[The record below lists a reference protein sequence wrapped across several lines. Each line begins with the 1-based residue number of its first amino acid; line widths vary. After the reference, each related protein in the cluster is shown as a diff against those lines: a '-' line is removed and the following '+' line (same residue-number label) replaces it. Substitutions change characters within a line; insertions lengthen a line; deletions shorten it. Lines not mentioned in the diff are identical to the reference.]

1 MKEIFKKAVPVLAK
15 LEQAGFEAYFVGGSV
30 RDTLLERDV
39 ADIDIATSAFPEE
52 VKRVFMRTFDTGIE
66 HGTVSVLEAGE
77 IYEITTFR
85 TEGTYADFRRP
96 DEVVFI
102 RSLEKDLERRDFTM
116 NAIAMGLDG
125 RFIDPFDGQKDMMN
139 KQIRAVGEPWER
151 FHEDALRMMRGV
163 RFVSQLGFSLERR
176 TYEAMQQN
184 IALLKNIAIERIA
197 VEFVKLMRGEAVKV
211 ALPLITNLDMLPYL
225 PGFNNHG
232 EAIRSLGAWNLAA
245 IRDDET
251 MWLAVTLAVK
261 PDNVPSFLR
270 AWKLPTKLI
279 RAVAK
284 AYDLADKQE
293 WSDYELFATGM
304 HTVELIEK
312 ARFVRASET
321 DWGALKLRFESLPV
335 QSRSEINAS
344 GDDVMKWTGKKGGPW
359 LKELLA
365 KLDQAVIELKVKN
378 TQADIKG
385 WVEHVINES
394 A

>member
-52 VKRVFMRTFDTGIE
+52 VKQVFMRTFDTGIE

-184 IALLKNIAIERIA
+184 ITLLKNIAIERIT

-211 ALPLITNLDMLPYL
+211 ALPLIIELDMLPYL
-225 PGFNNHG
+225 PGFANQG
-232 EAIRSLGAWNLAA
+232 EAIHSLSVWNLAA
-245 IRDDET
+245 ICDDET
-251 MWLAVTLAVK
+251 MWLTVTLAVK
-261 PDNVPSFLR
+261 PDNVISFLR

-312 ARFVRASET
+312 ARFIRAGET
-321 DWGALKLRFESLPV
+321 DWIALKLRFESLPV
-335 QSRSEINAS
+335 QSRREINVS

-385 WVEHVINES
+385 WVEHVIDES
-394 A
+394 T